1 MHGQDWVP
9 CLNINDL
16 TCVHQ
21 AQKLPESH
29 DPSALMSN
37 SESLRP
43 KQQHLIMKFGFS
55 HMLVSL
61 SVVDIGCD

>member
-1 MHGQDWVP
+1 MNGQDWVP
-9 CLNINDL
+9 CLKFNDL
-16 TCVHQ
+16 TCAHQ
-21 AQKLPESH
+21 ALKLSH
-29 DPSALMSN
+29 VPSALMSN

-55 HMLVSL
+55 RMLVSL